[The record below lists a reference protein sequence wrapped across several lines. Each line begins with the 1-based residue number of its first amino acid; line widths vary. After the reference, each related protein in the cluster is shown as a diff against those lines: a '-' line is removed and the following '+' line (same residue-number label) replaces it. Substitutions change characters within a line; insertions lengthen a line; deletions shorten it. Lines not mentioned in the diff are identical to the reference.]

1 MGKRFGDN
9 AYAAEELIAEMGAA
23 FLCADLGI
31 AAEPRADHADY
42 LAAWLKVLQAD
53 SRAIFTAA
61 AQAQRAAG
69 HRHFSL
75 WKYSFPTFMKNINRL
90 FLFS

>member
-1 MGKRFGDN
+1 MPLRRSLPKWVLPSS
-9 AYAAEELIAEMGAA
+9 ALISGSR
-23 FLCADLGI
+23 
-31 AAEPRADHADY
+31 PSPVADHADY